1 MLVAAGNKKG
11 NRLRG
16 VYTWSYLIASVKSR
30 AARYLVSSIARC
42 NKFGTINPDALL
54 AKTTNPPSAPP
65 SYDI

>member
-30 AARYLVSSIARC
+30 AARHLVSSNALC
-42 NKFGTINPDALL
+42 DKFGVPNGYSLL